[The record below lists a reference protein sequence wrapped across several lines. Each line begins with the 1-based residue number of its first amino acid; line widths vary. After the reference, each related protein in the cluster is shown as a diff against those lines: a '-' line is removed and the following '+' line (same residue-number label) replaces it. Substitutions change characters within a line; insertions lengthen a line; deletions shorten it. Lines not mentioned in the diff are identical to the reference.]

1 MGHKSLSL
9 CMAVFVLVSVNAAA
23 KHNKDVQ
30 KIPFK
35 LYRNHL
41 VVVGGRLGSIEKRN
55 LLIDTGANPTV
66 VDEAL
71 AHELGLKLIGQPAIG
86 MAVVGGVAETHY
98 AVLESL
104 DLGPI
109 HRESLVVAVANLS
122 LMQGSVGLRVDAIVG
137 LDALAPNNF
146 QIDYGARKILFGSV
160 RTPASAVPILQGSRF
175 AVIETQVNGNP
186 VTLAVDTGTS
196 EIVLFRNALPEAF
209 SSLKPQSNVQI
220 SNIAGDL
227 LAPEIQLASFK
238 IGHQDL
244 SGGTAVLTTVPAC
257 CNFQGV
263 LGITSL
269 RFKRLT
275 FDFQHK
281 LLAVEPVDEE
291 QSLDA
296 ISGSCTG
303 LASAACKAQ
312 TPGLFT
318 LQQR

>member
-1 MGHKSLSL
+1 MAVLVLLSL
-9 CMAVFVLVSVNAAA
+9 NAAA

-30 KIPFK
+30 KIPFR

-41 VVVGGRLGSIEKRN
+41 VIVGGRLGSIEKRN

-122 LMQGSVGLRVDAIVG
+122 LMQASVGLRVDAIVG

-146 QIDYGARKILFGSV
+146 QIDYDARKILFGSV
-160 RTPASAVPILQGSRF
+160 RTPASAVPMLQDSRF
-175 AVIETQVNGNP
+175 AVIETQVNGSP

-196 EIVLFRNALPEAF
+196 EMVLFRNALPETFA
-209 SSLKPQSNVQI
+209 SLRPKSNVQI
-220 SNIAGDL
+220 SNLAGDL
-227 LAPEIQLASFK
+227 LAPEIQLANFK
-238 IGHQDL
+238 IGHADL
-244 SGGTAVLTTVPAC
+244 KGSTAVLTTVPNC
-257 CNFQGV
+257 CGFQGI
-263 LGITSL
+263 LGITAL

-275 FDFQHK
+275 FNFQRK
-281 LLAVEPVDEE
+281 LLAVELVDEE
-291 QSLDA
+291 QPCN
-296 ISGSCTG
+296 GF
-303 LASAACKAQ
+303 ASATCEAQ
-312 TPGLFT
+312 TPGLFS